1 MTLSHRFQINLF
13 CATKI
18 MAFIKIDNIV
28 VNTNYIAAI
37 RLQDRVRSEEEC
49 VSLLIAI
56 PTATLFQQDS
66 ISSNLYHY
74 EWIEFT
80 GAAARAIRDYF
91 TSFNNVID
99 LLPLCH

>member
-1 MTLSHRFQINLF
+1 
-13 CATKI
+13 
-18 MAFIKIDNIV
+18 MAFIKIDKIV

-37 RLQDRVRSEEEC
+37 RLEGLNRSEEES

-56 PTATLFQQDS
+56 PSASLFQEDS

-80 GAAARAIRDYF
+80 GDAAKALRDYF

-99 LLPLCH
+99 LLPLYH

>member
-1 MTLSHRFQINLF
+1 
-13 CATKI
+13 

-37 RLQDRVRSEEEC
+37 RLEGRTRSEGES

-56 PTATLFQQDS
+56 PSASLFQEGMV
-66 ISSNLYHY
+66 SSNLYHY

-80 GAAARAIRDYF
+80 GDSAKALRDYF

-99 LLPLCH
+99 LLPLYYS

>member
-1 MTLSHRFQINLF
+1 
-13 CATKI
+13 
-18 MAFIKIDNIV
+18 MAFIKIDKIV

-37 RLQDRVRSEEEC
+37 RLEGLNRSEEES

-56 PTATLFQQDS
+56 PSTSLFQEDR

-80 GAAARAIRDYF
+80 GDSAKALRDYF

-99 LLPLCH
+99 LLPLYH

>member
-1 MTLSHRFQINLF
+1 
-13 CATKI
+13 
-18 MAFIKIDNIV
+18 MAFIKLDGIV

-37 RLQDRVRSEEEC
+37 RLQSPAHSEEES

-56 PTATLFQQDS
+56 PNAYLLQEDS
-66 ISSNLYHY
+66 ISSNLSHY

-80 GAAARAIRDYF
+80 GSSAKALRDYF

-99 LLPLCH
+99 LLPLYHS

>member
-1 MTLSHRFQINLF
+1 MSFSHRFQINLF
-13 CATKI
+13 WATKI

-37 RLQDRVRSEEEC
+37 RLQDRVRSEEES
-49 VSLLIAI
+49 VALLIAI
-56 PTATLFQQDS
+56 PTATLFQEDS
-66 ISSNLYHY
+66 ISSNLHHY

-80 GAAARAIRDYF
+80 GAAARALRDYF

>member
-1 MTLSHRFQINLF
+1 
-13 CATKI
+13 

-37 RLQDRVRSEEEC
+37 RLQGRTRSGEEC
-49 VSLLIAI
+49 VCLLIAI
-56 PTATLFQQDS
+56 PSASLLQEDS

-80 GAAARAIRDYF
+80 GDSARALRDYF

>member
-1 MTLSHRFQINLF
+1 
-13 CATKI
+13 
-18 MAFIKIDNIV
+18 MAFIKIDGIV

-37 RLQDRVRSEEEC
+37 ILRSPAHSEEES

-56 PTATLFQQDS
+56 PNAYLLQEDS
-66 ISSNLYHY
+66 ISSNLSHY

-80 GAAARAIRDYF
+80 GASAKALRDYF

-99 LLPLCH
+99 LLPLYHS

>member
-1 MTLSHRFQINLF
+1 
-13 CATKI
+13 
-18 MAFIKIDNIV
+18 MAFIKIDKIV

-37 RLQDRVRSEEEC
+37 RLEGRNRSEEES

-56 PTATLFQQDS
+56 PSASLLQEDS

-80 GAAARAIRDYF
+80 GDAAKALRDYF

-99 LLPLCH
+99 LLPLYH

>member
-1 MTLSHRFQINLF
+1 
-13 CATKI
+13 

-37 RLQDRVRSEEEC
+37 RLQGRVRSEEESIC
-49 VSLLIAI
+49 LLIAI
-56 PTATLFQQDS
+56 PSAYLLQEDS
-66 ISSNLYHY
+66 ISSNTYHY

-80 GAAARAIRDYF
+80 GDSAKALRDYF

-99 LLPLCH
+99 LLPLCY